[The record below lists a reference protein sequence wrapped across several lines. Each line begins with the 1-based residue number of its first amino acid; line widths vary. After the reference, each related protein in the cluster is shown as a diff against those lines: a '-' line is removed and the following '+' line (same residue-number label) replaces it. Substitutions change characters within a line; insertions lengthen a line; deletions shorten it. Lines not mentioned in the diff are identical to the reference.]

1 MAHYDLD
8 LTQPAFQKAR
18 GELTIYGAWHGKRLR
33 PCLVVLPTYRRG
45 TPLVIEVDDAWR
57 WNPDDAQAD
66 PRHNMRLTVAF
77 LQANGMD
84 ATNPFTAM
92 KVASL
97 VHDYLGDLLRI
108 PPKPGE
114 TIVVADA
121 IQTDR
126 NSGKVTHREIIQRV

>member
-8 LTQPAFQKAR
+8 LTQPAFSKAR

-33 PCLVVLPTYRRG
+33 PCLVVLPTYRPG

-57 WNPDDAQAD
+57 WNPDDIEAD
-66 PRHNMRLTVAF
+66 PRANMQLTAAF
-77 LQANGMD
+77 LMANSMD
-84 ATNPFTAM
+84 ASNPFTAM

-97 VHDYLGDLLRI
+97 VHDHLGDLLRI

-126 NSGKVTHREIIQRV
+126 DSGVVTHREIIQRV